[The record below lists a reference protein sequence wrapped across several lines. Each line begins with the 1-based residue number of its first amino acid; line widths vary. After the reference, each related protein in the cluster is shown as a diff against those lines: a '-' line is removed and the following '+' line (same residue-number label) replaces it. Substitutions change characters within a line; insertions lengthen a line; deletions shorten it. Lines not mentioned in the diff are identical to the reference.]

1 MNPSLSIGGTFTIE
15 CRDAQGNLK
24 WRDTAKNGVT
34 NGGLDNLLDVYLR
47 AQANSTWY
55 ISLIDASGYSA
66 LAAADTIASH
76 AGWAESTD
84 YTAATRPAWG
94 PAAAASQSI
103 ANSSVVNF
111 TMNATKTI
119 KGAFLISVS
128 TKGGSTGTLFCTA
141 LFSQGD
147 RSVVNTDV
155 IAVTYTCGAASA

>member
-1 MNPSLSIGGTFTIE
+1 MNGIAIGGTFHVE
-15 CRDAQGNLK
+15 CRDANGALK
-24 WRDTAKNGVT
+24 WKDTAKNGVC
-34 NGGLDNLLDVYLR
+34 NAGLNDLLDVYLR

-55 ISLIDASGYSA
+55 ISLIDGSGYTA
-66 LAAADTIASH
+66 LAAADTSASH
-76 AGWAESTD
+76 AGWTESQD
-84 YTAATRPAWG
+84 YTNATRPAWG

-119 KGAFLISVS
+119 KGAFLINAS
-128 TKGGSTGTLFCTA
+128 TKGGATGILFCTA

-155 IAVTYTCGAASA
+155 LALSYTCGAASA